1 MRLLRLTLRNFKGI
15 REFTLDAQGN
25 DISVYGDNATGKTT
39 IFDAFTWLL
48 FDKDSQ
54 NKKDFAIKTLDP
66 SGKEKHGL
74 EHEVEAVLEVNGKT
88 LTLRKVY
95 KEKWTK
101 KRGSAKAEFTG
112 HTTEYFIDSVPV
124 KKGEYEAKIKEIA
137 NEDIFKLL
145 TSPTYFNEQLHWQE
159 RREILLKICGDV
171 SDVEVIASD
180 KALARL
186 PKILQGRTLED
197 LRKIITSKRAKIN
210 DELKKIPVRIDEA
223 QRSLPDISHIDAD
236 QLPADI
242 EELRSHI
249 REKEQELQRI
259 QSGGEVAEKRTKL
272 REIEGELLDL
282 KNKHRAKVDSMVD
295 GKRKVL
301 QTLQTSVIELKNII
315 KLISSEQEYALKDI
329 DRREKKMAEL
339 RAKWHAIYNETP
351 DISVDDTCPTCGQ
364 SLPQDR
370 VQEAREKAL
379 ADFNRRKAERL
390 EAITAEGK
398 AEAAAVSELRF
409 EMEERDKK
417 IGSAVN
423 ELAQLEEEVSA
434 LRDEVNSIVASGG
447 DITQEPAYR
456 QKLAEKAAIEKEI
469 AQLQADSRE
478 AVAKVKAYIERLT
491 QALYALQTD
500 QVKLKHH
507 KDGLARIEELGQQ
520 ERDLAAE
527 YERLEQELYLT
538 EEFIRAK
545 VNLLEEKINSRF
557 KLARFKLFNTLING
571 GVEECCETLYDGVPY
586 SSGLNNAARINV
598 GLDIINTLAEHYGFE
613 APIFI
618 DNAEAVTRLIPTTG
632 QQIRLVVSEADK
644 FLRVEPAVAQQ
655 NIFKEAM

>member
-1 MRLLRLTLRNFKGI
+1 GI
-15 REFTLDAQGN
+15 REFTLDAQGEN
-25 DISVYGDNATGKTT
+25 ISVFGDNATGKTT
-39 IFDAFTWLL
+39 LFDAFSWLL
-48 FDKDSQ
+48 FDKDSA
-54 NKKDFAIKTLDP
+54 NRKDFDIKTLTED
-66 SGKEKHGL
+66 GQAIHGL
-74 EHEVEAVLEVNGKT
+74 DHEVEAVLLLDSGKE
-88 LTLRKVY
+88 LTLKKTYR
-95 KEKWTK
+95 EKWTK

-112 HTTEYFIDSVPV
+112 HTVDHFIDGVPV
-124 KKGEYEAKIKEIA
+124 QKKEYDARIA
-137 NEDIFKLL
+137 DIIDEETFKLL
-145 TSPTYFNEQLHWQE
+145 TNPKYFNEHLHWQK
-159 RREILLKICGDV
+159 RRQILLEVCGDV
-171 SDVEVIASD
+171 SDAEVIASD

-282 KNKHRAKVDSMVD
+282 KNKHRGKVDSMVD

-339 RAKWHAIYNETP
+339 RAKWNTVNNETP
-351 DISVDDTCPTCGQ
+351 NINIDDTCPTCGQ

-398 AEAAAVSELRF
+398 AEAAAVSELRS

-545 VNLLEEKINSRF
+545 VNLLEKKINSRF
-557 KLARFKLFNTLING
+557 KLARFRLFDVQING
-571 GVEECCETLYDGVPY
+571 GVVECCETTYQGVPY
-586 SSGLNNAARINV
+586 SGGLNNGHRNAV
-598 GLDIINTLAEHYGFE
+598 GMDIINTLSEHYDFYP
-613 APIFI
+613 PIFV
-618 DNAEAVTRLIPTTG
+618 DNAESITVLPDMKAQV
-632 QQIRLVVSEADK
+632 IRLVVSEADK

>member
-112 HTTEYFIDSVPV
+112 HTTDYYINDVPI

-137 NEDIFKLL
+137 SEDVFKLL

-159 RREILLKICGDV
+159 RREILLEVCGDV
-171 SDVEVIASD
+171 SDAEVIASD

-282 KNKHRAKVDSMVD
+282 KNTHRGKVDSMVD

-398 AEAAAVSELRF
+398 AEAAAVSELRS

-520 ERDLAAE
+520 ERDLASE

-545 VNLLEEKINSRF
+545 VNLLEKKINSRF
-557 KLARFKLFNTLING
+557 KLARFRLFDVQING
-571 GVEECCETLYDGVPY
+571 GVVECCETTYQGVPY
-586 SSGLNNAARINV
+586 SGGLNNGHRNAV
-598 GLDIINTLAEHYGFE
+598 GMDIINTLSEHYDFYP
-613 APIFI
+613 PIFV
-618 DNAEAVTRLIPTTG
+618 DNAESITVLPDMKAQV
-632 QQIRLVVSEADK
+632 IRLVVSEADK
-644 FLRVEPAVAQQ
+644 VLRVEPAVAQQ